1 MLINDHLTEI
11 ETAITQLQSSEKP
24 IEEQITLYHDTMKRI
39 EHLHKKMQTLSDSI
53 RTPTP

>member
-11 ETAITQLQSSEKP
+11 ETAITQLQSSDKP
-24 IEEQITLYHDTMKRI
+24 IEEQITLYHDTMKKI
-39 EHLHKKMQTLSDSI
+39 EHVHQKMQTLSDSI